1 MYLKTFGSI
10 SFNLRKSLKKE
21 RRRKERKEKKR
32 KREKKG
38 GEYKS
43 RIKTTLYI
51 LPLFLFAQKWKKMAR
66 DERARQNHALT
77 NEVRK
82 GVDVPLE
89 GAG

>member
-10 SFNLRKSLKKE
+10 SFNLRKSLKK
-21 RRRKERKEKKR
+21 RKGKKERKKR